1 MIKQYVVLHED
12 LTDAESNPVATDN
25 VYWLRSNAQRDA
37 DMLNY
42 LMLSVSEGKAKYY
55 VGERVAGTHDN
66 YRRSRLSTPG
76 DQHVSE
82 ASQ

>member
-37 DMLNY
+37 DTLNH

-55 VGERVAGTHDN
+55 VGERVAGTHDH
-66 YRRSRLSTPG
+66 YRRAGVLPHS
-76 DQHVSE
+76 DQ
-82 ASQ
+82 